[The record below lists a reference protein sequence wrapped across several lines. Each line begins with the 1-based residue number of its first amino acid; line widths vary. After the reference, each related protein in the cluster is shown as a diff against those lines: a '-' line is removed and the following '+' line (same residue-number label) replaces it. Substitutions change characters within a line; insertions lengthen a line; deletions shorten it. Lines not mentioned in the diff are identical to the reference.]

1 MYAYYTYEVTFCVDF
16 DRYGDLIMY
25 DVFLLINIESLN
37 KKDTWKVAAK

>member
-1 MYAYYTYEVTFCVDF
+1 MRIIPMKLRSVLT
-16 DRYGDLIMY
+16 RYGDLIMY